1 MQAGGTIC
9 EQDEASRRDQPMSVK
24 ANIPEAC
31 DDADDGNAGYEA
43 LGSDHGLGPLTVA
56 QPDGTEKIRVGPS
69 VGF

>member
-1 MQAGGTIC
+1 MKKLTR
-9 EQDEASRRDQPMSVK
+9 ERVVLTSSASVSWLTS
-24 ANIPEAC
+24 C

-43 LGSDHGLGPLTVA
+43 LGSDHGIGPLTVA